1 MAPTPSLIKPT
12 ILCVDDENDNLEA
25 LERIFR
31 KKYNIL
37 KAISGKQALEII
49 QQHGDEISLIL
60 TDQRMPEM
68 TGIEVLEK
76 IIERHPE
83 MIRILITGFTD
94 LESVIQAIN
103 KGQIYQ
109 YITKPWD
116 PVELSNT
123 VDRAVERFT
132 VGKELAV
139 RTQQLEVAYNELKT
153 LDDAKSKFMI
163 LINHE
168 LKTPLTSIINFLSL
182 LNESPL
188 SEDQKLYV
196 DRTIKSSNKLK
207 QIIEDVL
214 ILVRAEL
221 NQLHLDPQ
229 AIILN
234 SIENLVNSENQTLKT
249 KKNLVLAETIDPLE
263 FKADKRLFE
272 QILNRILNNAL
283 KFSAESSTVEIKG
296 SKIGNFYEFKIVN
309 RGENIAEPA
318 LKKIFQPFFMDE
330 NIMNHSVGLGL
341 GLSICDKL
349 LKMHGTSLNIRNVE
363 NGVQV
368 AFYFPLMH
376 A

>member
-1 MAPTPSLIKPT
+1 MVHSANQIKPT

-37 KAISGKQALEII
+37 KATSGPQAL
-49 QQHGDEISLIL
+49 QFLDQYGDDISLIL

-76 IIERHPE
+76 VINRYPD

-116 PVELSNT
+116 PIELSNT

-132 VGKELAV
+132 VGKELAIK
-139 RTQQLEVAYNELKT
+139 TKQLEVAYNELKT
-153 LDDAKSKFMI
+153 LDDAKSRFMI

-182 LNESPL
+182 LNETPL
-188 SEDQKLYV
+188 SEDQKLYI

-221 NQLHLDPQ
+221 NQIHLDPQ
-229 AIILN
+229 ALIMTSVETMINPENQIAKAKKHLQL
-234 SIENLVNSENQTLKT
+234 IEN
-249 KKNLVLAETIDPLE
+249 IDALE

-272 QILNRILNNAL
+272 QILNRILNNAI
-283 KFSAESSTVEIKG
+283 KFSTENSIIEIKG
-296 SKIGNFYEFKIVN
+296 SKIGNFYEFKILN
-309 RGENIAEPA
+309 KGSHISEPA
-318 LKKIFQPFFMDE
+318 LKKIFQPFYIDE
-330 NIMNHSVGLGL
+330 NIMNHSIGLGL

-349 LKMHGTSLNIRNVE
+349 LKLHATSLNIRNTE

-368 AFYFPLMH
+368 AFYFPLVST
-376 A
+376 

>member
-1 MAPTPSLIKPT
+1 MQTATPTIKPT

-31 KKYNIL
+31 KKYTVL
-37 KAISGKQALEII
+37 KASSGKQALDLI
-49 QQHGDEISLIL
+49 QQSGNEISLIL

-68 TGIEVLEK
+68 TGIEVLERV
-76 IIERHPE
+76 IGQYPE

-123 VDRAVERFT
+123 VDRAVDRYM
-132 VGKELAV
+132 VGKELAL
-139 RTQQLEVAYNELKT
+139 RTKQLEIAYNELKT

-188 SEDQKLYV
+188 TEDQKLYV

-207 QIIEDVL
+207 QIIDDVL

-229 AIILN
+229 AIILSSVEHLIN
-234 SIENLVNSENQTLKT
+234 AENQAFKARKHLL
-249 KKNLVLAETIDPLE
+249 LVETIESLE

-272 QILNRILNNAL
+272 QILNRILNNAI
-283 KFSAESSTVEIKG
+283 KFATESSVIEIKG
-296 SKIGNFYEFKIVN
+296 SKIGNFYEFKVFN
-309 RGENIAEPA
+309 NGENIAESS
-318 LKKIFQPFFMDE
+318 LKKIFQPFFIDE
-330 NIMNHSVGLGL
+330 NIMNHSIGLGL

-349 LKMHGTSLNIRNVE
+349 LKLHGTSLNIRNVE
-363 NGVQV
+363 QGVQV
-368 AFYFPLMH
+368 AFYFPLMQ
-376 A
+376 

>member
-1 MAPTPSLIKPT
+1 MVTAGLNPKPT

-31 KKYNIL
+31 KKYNVL
-37 KAISGKQALEII
+37 KASSGKHALELI
-49 QQHGDEISLIL
+49 QQSGPEISLIL

-76 IIERHPE
+76 VIGQYPE

-123 VDRAVERFT
+123 VDRAVDRYT

-139 RTQQLEVAYNELKT
+139 RTKQLEIAYNELKT

-188 SEDQKLYV
+188 TDDQKLYV

-207 QIIEDVL
+207 QIIDDVL

-234 SIENLVNSENQTLKT
+234 SVEHMVNAENQSFKN
-249 KKNLVLAETIDPLE
+249 KKHLVLVETIDPLE

-272 QILNRILNNAL
+272 QILNRILNNAI
-283 KFSAESSTVEIKG
+283 KFATENSVIEIKG
-296 SKIGNFYEFKIVN
+296 SKIGNFYEFKIIN
-309 RGENIAEPA
+309 NGDNIAEA
-318 LKKIFQPFFMDE
+318 AMKKIFQPFFIDE
-330 NIMNHSVGLGL
+330 NIMNHSIGLGL

-349 LKMHGTSLNIRNVE
+349 LKLHGTSLNIRNIDH
-363 NGVQV
+363 GVQV
-368 AFYFPLMH
+368 AFYFPLMQ
-376 A
+376 

>member
-31 KKYNIL
+31 KKYTIL

-49 QQHGDEISLIL
+49 QQQGDEISLIL

-139 RTQQLEVAYNELKT
+139 RTKQLEVAYNELKT

-229 AIILN
+229 AIILS
-234 SIENLVNSENQTLKT
+234 SIENLVNAENQTLKT
-249 KKNLVLAETIDPLE
+249 KKHLVLAETIDPLE

-283 KFSAESSTVEIKG
+283 KFSTESSTVEVKG
-296 SKIGNFYEFKIVN
+296 SKIGNFYEFKIIN

-349 LKMHGTSLNIRNVE
+349 LKLHGTSLNIRNVE

-376 A
+376 T

>member
-1 MAPTPSLIKPT
+1 MALTINQTKPT
-12 ILCVDDENDNLEA
+12 ILYVDDENDNLEA

-31 KKYNIL
+31 KKYNVL
-37 KAISGKQALEII
+37 KALSGKDALELV
-49 QQHGDEISLIL
+49 QTHGHEISLIL

-76 IIERHPE
+76 IIGQFPDI
-83 MIRILITGFTD
+83 IRILMTGFTD
-94 LESVIQAIN
+94 LESIIQAIN

-116 PVELSNT
+116 PIELSNT

-132 VGKELAV
+132 VGKELAI
-139 RTQQLEVAYNELKT
+139 RTKQLEVAYSELKT

-182 LNESPL
+182 LNETPL
-188 SEDQKLYV
+188 SDDQKLYV
-196 DRTIKSSNKLK
+196 DRTVKSSNKLK

-229 AIILN
+229 SIIMPSVESLISQDN
-234 SIENLVNSENQTLKT
+234 QALKIKKHLLVVESLD
-249 KKNLVLAETIDPLE
+249 ALE
-263 FKADKRLFE
+263 FKADRRLFE
-272 QILNRILNNAL
+272 QIFNRILNNAI
-283 KFSAESSTVEIKG
+283 KFSTESSVIEVKG
-296 SKIGNFYEFKIVN
+296 SKIGNFYEFKIIN
-309 RGENIAEPA
+309 KGENISDAA

-349 LKMHGTSLNIRNVE
+349 LKLHGTSLNIRNVE

-368 AFYFPLMH
+368 SFYFPLMH
-376 A
+376 S

>member
-1 MAPTPSLIKPT
+1 MAQSLVSHKPT

-31 KKYNIL
+31 KKYNVL
-37 KAISGKQALEII
+37 KASSGQQALQFIEKS
-49 QQHGDEISLIL
+49 GEEISLIL

-76 IIERHPE
+76 IIPQYPE

-123 VDRAVERFT
+123 VDRAVDRFT
-132 VGKELAV
+132 VGRELAIK
-139 RTQQLEVAYNELKT
+139 TKQLEIAYNELKT

-168 LKTPLTSIINFLSL
+168 LKTPLTSVINFLSL

-188 SEDQKLYV
+188 NDDQKLYV
-196 DRTIKSSNKLK
+196 DRTIKSSNKLR

-221 NQLHLDPQ
+221 NQIHLDPQ
-229 AIILN
+229 ALIMT
-234 SIENLVNSENQTLKT
+234 SVENLINLENQTAKN
-249 KKNLVLAETIDPLE
+249 KKHLTFVENIEPLE

-272 QILNRILNNAL
+272 QILNRIVNNAI
-283 KFSAESSTVEIKG
+283 KYSTENAAIEIKG
-296 SKIGNFYEFKIVN
+296 SKIGNFYEFKIIN
-309 RGENIAEPA
+309 KGENISEPA
-318 LKKIFQPFFMDE
+318 LKKIFQPFYIDE
-330 NIMNHSVGLGL
+330 NIMNHSIGLGL

-349 LKMHGTSLNIRNVE
+349 LKLHGTSLNIRNIE

-368 AFYFPLMH
+368 AFYFPLMSN
-376 A
+376 

>member
-1 MAPTPSLIKPT
+1 MPQTINPDKPT

-37 KAISGKQALEII
+37 KAISGPEALKII
-49 QQHGDEISLIL
+49 DESGQSISLIL

-76 IIERHPE
+76 VIGRYPD

-116 PVELSNT
+116 PIELSNT

-132 VGKELAV
+132 VGRELAIK
-139 RTQQLEVAYNELKT
+139 TKQLETAYNELKT

-182 LNESPL
+182 LNETPL
-188 SEDQKLYV
+188 TDDQKLYI
-196 DRTIKSSNKLK
+196 DRTIKSSNKLR

-221 NQLHLDPQ
+221 NQIHLDPQ
-229 AIILN
+229 ALIIT
-234 SIENLVNSENQTLKT
+234 SIENLVNPENVAAKT
-249 KKNLVLAETIDPLE
+249 KKHLIFVENIEALE

-272 QILNRILNNAL
+272 QVLNRILNNAI
-283 KFSAESSTVEIKG
+283 KFSQDSSVIEIKG
-296 SKIGNFYEFKIVN
+296 SKIGNFYEFKIIN
-309 RGENIAEPA
+309 KGENISEPA
-318 LKKIFQPFFMDE
+318 LKKIFLPFYIDE

-341 GLSICDKL
+341 GLSISDKL
-349 LKMHGTSLNIRNVE
+349 LKLHGTSLNIRNVE
-363 NGVQV
+363 DGVQV
-368 AFYFPLMH
+368 AFYFPLVNN
-376 A
+376 

>member
-49 QQHGDEISLIL
+49 QQQGDEISLIL

-139 RTQQLEVAYNELKT
+139 RTKQLEVAYNELKT

-229 AIILN
+229 AIILS
-234 SIENLVNSENQTLKT
+234 SIENLVNAENQALKT

-283 KFSAESSTVEIKG
+283 KFSTESSTVEVKG
-296 SKIGNFYEFKIVN
+296 SKIGNFYEFKIIN

-376 A
+376 T

>member
-1 MAPTPSLIKPT
+1 MPQTINPAKPT

-37 KAISGKQALEII
+37 KAISGPEALQII
-49 QQHGDEISLIL
+49 DESGESISLIL
-60 TDQRMPEM
+60 TDQRMPDM

-76 IIERHPE
+76 VIGRYPD

-132 VGKELAV
+132 VGRELAIK
-139 RTQQLEVAYNELKT
+139 TKQLETAYNELKT

-182 LNESPL
+182 LNETPL
-188 SEDQKLYV
+188 TDDQKLYI
-196 DRTIKSSNKLK
+196 DRTIKSSNKLR

-221 NQLHLDPQ
+221 NQIHLDPQ
-229 AIILN
+229 ALIMT
-234 SIENLVNSENQTLKT
+234 SIENLVNPENLAAKT
-249 KKNLVLAETIDPLE
+249 KKHLIFVENIEALE

-272 QILNRILNNAL
+272 QVLNRILNNAI
-283 KFSAESSTVEIKG
+283 KFSQDSSVIEIKG
-296 SKIGNFYEFKIVN
+296 SKIGNFYEFKIIN
-309 RGENIAEPA
+309 KGENISEPA
-318 LKKIFQPFFMDE
+318 LKKIFLPFYIDE

-341 GLSICDKL
+341 GLSISDKL
-349 LKMHGTSLNIRNVE
+349 LKLHGTSLNIRNIE
-363 NGVQV
+363 DGVQV
-368 AFYFPLMH
+368 AFYFPLV
-376 A
+376 AN

>member
-1 MAPTPSLIKPT
+1 MALTSTQTKPT

-37 KAISGKQALEII
+37 KAASGKQALEVI
-49 QQHGDEISLIL
+49 QQHGNEISLIL

-76 IIERHPE
+76 VIGQYPE

-132 VGKELAV
+132 VGRELAI
-139 RTQQLEVAYNELKT
+139 RTKQLEVAYNELKT

-188 SEDQKLYV
+188 SEEQKLYV

-234 SIENLVNSENQTLKT
+234 SIENLVNADNQALKT

-272 QILNRILNNAL
+272 QILNRILNNAF
-283 KFSAESSTVEIKG
+283 KFSTESATVEVKG
-296 SKIGNFYEFKIVN
+296 SKIGNFYEFKIIN
-309 RGENIAEPA
+309 RGENIPEAA

-376 A
+376 N

>member
-1 MAPTPSLIKPT
+1 MAPSTTQVKPT

-37 KAISGKQALEII
+37 KASSGKQALEII
-49 QQHGDEISLIL
+49 QQHGNEISLIL

-76 IIERHPE
+76 VIGQYPD
-83 MIRILITGFTD
+83 MIRILITGFTE

-123 VDRAVERFT
+123 VDRAVERYT
-132 VGKELAV
+132 VGRELTI
-139 RTQQLEVAYNELKT
+139 RTKQLEIAYNELKT

-188 SEDQKLYV
+188 SEEQKLYV

-229 AIILN
+229 SILIS
-234 SIENLVNSENQTLKT
+234 SIENLINIENQALKT
-249 KKNLVLAETIDPLE
+249 KKNLTLSEAIEPLE

-272 QILNRILNNAL
+272 QILNRILNNAF
-283 KFSAESSTVEIKG
+283 KFSTESATVEVKG
-296 SKIGNFYEFKIVN
+296 SKIGNFYEFKIIN
-309 RGENIAEPA
+309 RGENIAEHA
-318 LKKIFQPFFMDE
+318 LKKIFQPFFIDE
-330 NIMNHSVGLGL
+330 NIMNHSIGLGL

-368 AFYFPLMH
+368 AFYFPLTQT
-376 A
+376 

>member
-31 KKYNIL
+31 KKYTIL

-49 QQHGDEISLIL
+49 QQQGDEISLIL

-139 RTQQLEVAYNELKT
+139 RTKQLEVAYNELKT

-229 AIILN
+229 AIILS
-234 SIENLVNSENQTLKT
+234 SIENLVNAENQTLKT
-249 KKNLVLAETIDPLE
+249 KKHLVLAETIDPLE
-263 FKADKRLFE
+263 FQADKRLFE
-272 QILNRILNNAL
+272 QNLNRILNNAL
-283 KFSAESSTVEIKG
+283 KFSTESSTVEVKG
-296 SKIGNFYEFKIVN
+296 SKIGNFYEFKIIN

-349 LKMHGTSLNIRNVE
+349 LKLHGTSLNIRNVE

-376 A
+376 T

>member
-1 MAPTPSLIKPT
+1 MATTTNQTKPT
-12 ILCVDDENDNLEA
+12 LLCVDDENDNLEA

-31 KKYNIL
+31 KKYNVL
-37 KAISGKQALEII
+37 KATSGQQALDII
-49 QQHGDEISLIL
+49 KHHGSDISLIL

-68 TGIEVLEK
+68 TGIEVLEN
-76 IIERHPE
+76 IIGQFPDI
-83 MIRILITGFTD
+83 IRILMTGFTD

-116 PVELSNT
+116 PVELANT

-132 VGKELAV
+132 VGKELAL
-139 RTQQLEVAYNELKT
+139 RTKQLEIAYNELKT

-182 LNESPL
+182 LNETPL

-229 AIILN
+229 AILLTSVDTLIN
-234 SIENLVNSENQTLKT
+234 SDNQQAKT
-249 KKNLVLAETIDPLE
+249 KKNLTIVESLDALE

-272 QILNRILNNAL
+272 QILNRILNNAI
-283 KFSAESSTVEIKG
+283 KFSTESSVIEIKG
-296 SKIGNFYEFKIVN
+296 SKIGNFYEFKVTN
-309 RGENIAEPA
+309 KGDNISEPS
-318 LKKIFQPFFMDE
+318 LQKIFQPFFMDE
-330 NIMNHSVGLGL
+330 NIMNHSVGIGL

-349 LKMHGTSLNIRNVE
+349 LKLHGTSLNIRNVDQ
-363 NGVQV
+363 GVQV
-368 AFYFPLMH
+368 SFYFPLMH
-376 A
+376 T

>member
-1 MAPTPSLIKPT
+1 MAPTANQTKPT

-37 KAISGKQALEII
+37 KAISGKQALDII
-49 QQHGDEISLIL
+49 QQQGHEISLIL

-76 IIERHPE
+76 VIGQYPD

-116 PVELSNT
+116 PIELSNT

-132 VGKELAV
+132 VGKELAI
-139 RTQQLEVAYNELKT
+139 RTKQLEIAYNELKT
-153 LDDAKSKFMI
+153 LDDAKSRFMI

-188 SEDQKLYV
+188 SEEQKLYV

-234 SIENLVNSENQTLKT
+234 SIENLINAENQSLKT
-249 KKNLVLAETIDPLE
+249 KKKLTLTETVDPLE

-272 QILNRILNNAL
+272 QILNRILNNAF
-283 KFSAESSTVEIKG
+283 KFSTESATVEVKG
-296 SKIGNFYEFKIVN
+296 SKIGNFYEFKIIN
-309 RGENIAEPA
+309 KGENIEENA

-376 A
+376 T

>member
-1 MAPTPSLIKPT
+1 MNHVLNPAKPT

-37 KAISGKQALEII
+37 KAISGAQALQLIEKY
-49 QQHGDEISLIL
+49 GDSISLIL

-68 TGIEVLEK
+68 TGIEVLENV
-76 IIERHPE
+76 IGRFPD

-116 PVELSNT
+116 PVDLSNT

-132 VGKELAV
+132 VGKELAI
-139 RTQQLEVAYNELKT
+139 RTKQLEVAYNELKT

-168 LKTPLTSIINFLSL
+168 LKTPLTSVINFLSL
-182 LNESPL
+182 LSETPL
-188 SEDQKLYV
+188 TEEQKLYV
-196 DRTIKSSNKLK
+196 DRTIKSSNKLR

-221 NQLHLDPQ
+221 NQVHLDPQ
-229 AIILN
+229 SLILT
-234 SIENLVNSENQTLKT
+234 SVENLFNSENKTAKEKKSITL
-249 KKNLVLAETIDPLE
+249 VESIEALE

-272 QILNRILNNAL
+272 QILNRILSNAI
-283 KFSAESSTVEIKG
+283 KFSKDHSVIEIKG
-296 SKIGNFYEFKIVN
+296 SKIGNFYEFKIFN
-309 RGENIAEPA
+309 KGENISEPA
-318 LKKIFQPFFMDE
+318 LKKIFQPFYIDE

-349 LKMHGTSLNIRNVE
+349 LKLHGTSLNLRNVE
-363 NGVQV
+363 DGVQV
-368 AFYFPLMH
+368 SFYFPLMTS
-376 A
+376 

>member
-1 MAPTPSLIKPT
+1 MAPTTNQVKPT
-12 ILCVDDENDNLEA
+12 ILCVDDESDNLEA

-37 KAISGKQALEII
+37 KATSGKQALEII
-49 QQHGDEISLIL
+49 QHHGNDISLIL

-68 TGIEVLEK
+68 TGIEVLESV
-76 IIERHPE
+76 IGNYPD
-83 MIRILITGFTD
+83 MIRILITGFTE

-116 PVELSNT
+116 PVELANT
-123 VDRAVERFT
+123 VDRAVERHT
-132 VGKELAV
+132 VGRELTL
-139 RTQQLEVAYNELKT
+139 RTKQLEIAYNELKT

-188 SEDQKLYV
+188 SEEQKLYV

-229 AIILN
+229 SILLS
-234 SIENLVNSENQTLKT
+234 SIENLINAENFALKT
-249 KKNLVLAETIDPLE
+249 KKNLTLSENIEPLE

-272 QILNRILNNAL
+272 QILNRILNNAF
-283 KFSAESSTVEIKG
+283 KFSTESANVDIKG
-296 SKIGNFYEFKIVN
+296 SKIGNFYEFKVIN
-309 RGENIAEPA
+309 RGENIAESA
-318 LKKIFQPFFMDE
+318 LKKIFQPFFIDE
-330 NIMNHSVGLGL
+330 NIMNHSIGLGL

-368 AFYFPLMH
+368 AFYFPLTQN
-376 A
+376 

>member
-1 MAPTPSLIKPT
+1 MAPTPTLIKPT

-49 QQHGDEISLIL
+49 QQQGDEISLIL

-76 IIERHPE
+76 IIERYPE

-139 RTQQLEVAYNELKT
+139 RTKQLEVAYNELKT

-229 AIILN
+229 AIILS
-234 SIENLVNSENQTLKT
+234 SIENLVNAENQALKT

-283 KFSAESSTVEIKG
+283 KFSTESSTVEVKG
-296 SKIGNFYEFKIVN
+296 SKIGNFYEFKIIN

-376 A
+376 T

>member
-1 MAPTPSLIKPT
+1 MPQTIIQAKPT

-37 KAISGKQALEII
+37 KAISGPDALQII
-49 QQHGDEISLIL
+49 DKSGDSISLIL
-60 TDQRMPEM
+60 TDQRMPDM

-76 IIERHPE
+76 VIGRYPD

-132 VGKELAV
+132 VGRELAIK
-139 RTQQLEVAYNELKT
+139 TKQLETAYNELKT

-182 LNESPL
+182 LNETPL
-188 SEDQKLYV
+188 TDDQKLYI
-196 DRTIKSSNKLK
+196 DRTIKSSNKLR

-221 NQLHLDPQ
+221 NQIHLDPQ
-229 AIILN
+229 ALIMTT
-234 SIENLVNSENQTLKT
+234 IENLVNPENLTAKT
-249 KKNLVLAETIDPLE
+249 KKHLIFVENIDALE
-263 FKADKRLFE
+263 FKADKRIFE
-272 QILNRILNNAL
+272 QVLNRILSNAI
-283 KFSAESSTVEIKG
+283 KHSQDSSVIEIKG
-296 SKIGNFYEFKIVN
+296 SKIGNFYEFKMIN
-309 RGENIAEPA
+309 KGENISEPA
-318 LKKIFQPFFMDE
+318 LKKIFLPFYIDE

-349 LKMHGTSLNIRNVE
+349 LKLHGTSLNIRNVE
-363 NGVQV
+363 DGVQV
-368 AFYFPLMH
+368 AFYFPLVNN
-376 A
+376 

>member
-1 MAPTPSLIKPT
+1 MAVSTSSTKPT

-31 KKYNIL
+31 KKYNVL
-37 KAISGKQALEII
+37 KAVSGKQALELI
-49 QQHGDEISLIL
+49 QKHGEEISLIL

-68 TGIEVLEK
+68 TGIEVLENV
-76 IIERHPE
+76 IGQYPE

-116 PVELSNT
+116 PVALANT
-123 VDRAVERFT
+123 VDKAVERFT
-132 VGKELAV
+132 VGRELTL
-139 RTQQLEVAYNELKT
+139 RTKQLEVAYNELKT
-153 LDDAKSKFMI
+153 LDDAKSRFMI

-182 LNESPL
+182 LNETPL
-188 SEDQKLYV
+188 SEDQKLYI

-229 AIILN
+229 AIILG
-234 SIENLVNSENQTLKT
+234 SVDSLISAENLALKA
-249 KKNLVLAETIDPLE
+249 KKHLLIVETVEPLE

-283 KFSAESSTVEIKG
+283 KFSTESSAVEIKG
-296 SKIGNFYEFKIVN
+296 SKIGNFYEFKVIN
-309 RGENIAEPA
+309 KGENIPEAA
-318 LKKIFQPFFMDE
+318 LKKIFQPFFLDE

-349 LKMHGTSLNIRNVE
+349 LKLHGTSLNIRNIE

-376 A
+376 T

>member
-1 MAPTPSLIKPT
+1 MAPTSPQVKPT

-31 KKYNIL
+31 KKYNVL
-37 KAISGKQALEII
+37 RASSGKQALEII
-49 QQHGDEISLIL
+49 QQHGNNISLIL

-76 IIERHPE
+76 VIGQYPD
-83 MIRILITGFTD
+83 MIRILITGFTE

-132 VGKELAV
+132 VGKELAI
-139 RTQQLEVAYNELKT
+139 RTKQLEVAYNELKT

-188 SEDQKLYV
+188 SEEQKLYV

-229 AIILN
+229 SILLG
-234 SIENLVNSENQTLKT
+234 SIESLINPENQTLRN
-249 KKNLVLAETIDPLE
+249 KKNLTVSEAIEPLE
-263 FKADKRLFE
+263 FKADKRLLE
-272 QILNRILNNAL
+272 QIFNRILNNAF
-283 KFSAESSTVEIKG
+283 KFSTESAVVEIKG
-296 SKIGNFYEFKIVN
+296 SKIGNFYEFKIIN
-309 RGENIAEPA
+309 KGENISETA

-349 LKMHGTSLNIRNVE
+349 LKLHGTSLNIRNVDH
-363 NGVQV
+363 GVQV
-368 AFYFPLMH
+368 AFYFPLMNN
-376 A
+376 

>member
-1 MAPTPSLIKPT
+1 MAVTITPNKPT

-31 KKYNIL
+31 KKYSVL
-37 KAISGKQALEII
+37 KATSGKQALEII
-49 QQHGDEISLIL
+49 QQHGEEISLIL

-68 TGIEVLEK
+68 TGTEVLEK
-76 IIERHPE
+76 VIGQYPE

-116 PVELSNT
+116 PVELANT
-123 VDRAVERFT
+123 VDRAVDRFT
-132 VGKELAV
+132 IGREL
-139 RTQQLEVAYNELKT
+139 TIKTKQLEIAYNELKT

-188 SEDQKLYV
+188 NEEQKLYV
-196 DRTIKSSNKLK
+196 DRTIKSSGKLK

-229 AIILN
+229 ALITN
-234 SIENLVNSENQTLKT
+234 SVDNLINIENQALKT
-249 KKNLVLAETIDPLE
+249 KKHLILAETLEPLE

-272 QILNRILNNAL
+272 QIFNRILHNAF
-283 KFSAESSTVEIKG
+283 KFSTESAVVEIKG
-296 SKIGNFYEFKIVN
+296 SKIGNFYEFKVIN
-309 RGENIAEPA
+309 KGENISESS

-349 LKMHGTSLNIRNVE
+349 LKLHGTSLNIRNVE
-363 NGVQV
+363 GGVQV
-368 AFYFPLMH
+368 AFYFPLTQ
-376 A
+376 

>member
-1 MAPTPSLIKPT
+1 MAATTTQVKPT

-37 KAISGKQALEII
+37 KAHSGKQALEVI
-49 QQHGDEISLIL
+49 QQHGHEISLIL

-76 IIERHPE
+76 VIGQYPD
-83 MIRILITGFTD
+83 MIRILITGFTE

-103 KGQIYQ
+103 KGHIYQ

-123 VDRAVERFT
+123 VDRAVERYT
-132 VGKELAV
+132 VGRELAI
-139 RTQQLEVAYNELKT
+139 RTKQLEVAYNELKT

-188 SEDQKLYV
+188 SEEQKLYV

-229 AIILN
+229 SILLN
-234 SIENLVNSENQTLKT
+234 TIENLVNIENQTLKT
-249 KKNLVLAETIDPLE
+249 KKNLTLSETIEPLE
-263 FKADKRLFE
+263 FKADKRLLE
-272 QILNRILNNAL
+272 QILNRILNNAF
-283 KFSAESSTVEIKG
+283 KFSIESTPVEVKG
-296 SKIGNFYEFKIVN
+296 SKIGNFYEFKVIN
-309 RGENIAEPA
+309 QGENISEAA
-318 LKKIFQPFFMDE
+318 LKKIFQPFFIDE
-330 NIMNHSVGLGL
+330 NIMNHSIGLGL

-349 LKMHGTSLNIRNVE
+349 LKMHGTSLNIRNIE

-368 AFYFPLMH
+368 AFYFPLTQT
-376 A
+376 

>member
-1 MAPTPSLIKPT
+1 MALTINQTKPT

-31 KKYNIL
+31 KKYNVL
-37 KAISGKQALEII
+37 KALSGKDALELV
-49 QQHGDEISLIL
+49 QAHGHEISLIL

-76 IIERHPE
+76 IIGQFPDI
-83 MIRILITGFTD
+83 IRILMTGFTD
-94 LESVIQAIN
+94 LESIIQAIN

-116 PVELSNT
+116 PIELSNT

-132 VGKELAV
+132 VGKELAI
-139 RTQQLEVAYNELKT
+139 RTKQLEVAYSELKT

-182 LNESPL
+182 LNETPL
-188 SEDQKLYV
+188 SDDQKLYV
-196 DRTIKSSNKLK
+196 DRTVKSSNKLK

-229 AIILN
+229 SIIMPSVESL
-234 SIENLVNSENQTLKT
+234 INQDNQALKT
-249 KKNLVLAETIDPLE
+249 KKHLLVVESLDALE
-263 FKADKRLFE
+263 FKADRRLFD
-272 QILNRILNNAL
+272 QIFNRILNNAI
-283 KFSAESSTVEIKG
+283 KFSTESSVIEVKG
-296 SKIGNFYEFKIVN
+296 SKIGNFYEFKIIN
-309 RGENIAEPA
+309 KGENISDAA

-349 LKMHGTSLNIRNVE
+349 LKLHGTSLNIRNVE

-368 AFYFPLMH
+368 SFYFPLMH
-376 A
+376 S

>member
-31 KKYNIL
+31 KKYTIL

-49 QQHGDEISLIL
+49 QQQGDEISLIL

-139 RTQQLEVAYNELKT
+139 RTKQLEVAYNELKT

-229 AIILN
+229 AIILS
-234 SIENLVNSENQTLKT
+234 SIENLVNAENQTLKT
-249 KKNLVLAETIDPLE
+249 KKHLVLAETIDPLE

-283 KFSAESSTVEIKG
+283 
-296 SKIGNFYEFKIVN
+296 
-309 RGENIAEPA
+309 
-318 LKKIFQPFFMDE
+318 
-330 NIMNHSVGLGL
+330 
-341 GLSICDKL
+341 
-349 LKMHGTSLNIRNVE
+349 
-363 NGVQV
+363 
-368 AFYFPLMH
+368 
-376 A
+376 

>member
-31 KKYNIL
+31 KKYTIL

-49 QQHGDEISLIL
+49 QQQGDEISLIL

-139 RTQQLEVAYNELKT
+139 RTKQLEVAYNELKT

-229 AIILN
+229 AIILS
-234 SIENLVNSENQTLKT
+234 SIENLVNAENQTLKT

-283 KFSAESSTVEIKG
+283 KFSTESSTVEVKG
-296 SKIGNFYEFKIVN
+296 SKIGNFYEFKIIN

-349 LKMHGTSLNIRNVE
+349 LKLHGTSLNIRNVE

-376 A
+376 T